1 MSLAE
6 IQMQIKS
13 NWEAHHAKEH
23 ALEAE
28 VKRLEGIIRIIRAKK
43 LDLNMDAALLK
54 LKSPVEWLLLRWLAC
69 DRQVVSA
76 WRGKGD
82 RYWLQVLF
90 VLIKIR
96 LMIQLGEVV
105 VDDGITK

>member
-13 NWEAHHAKEH
+13 NWEGHHAKEH

-28 VKRLEGIIRIIRAKK
+28 VKRLEGIIRIIRAKT

-54 LKSPVEWLLLRWLAC
+54 LKSPVE
-69 DRQVVSA
+69 
-76 WRGKGD
+76 
-82 RYWLQVLF
+82 
-90 VLIKIR
+90 
-96 LMIQLGEVV
+96 
-105 VDDGITK
+105 